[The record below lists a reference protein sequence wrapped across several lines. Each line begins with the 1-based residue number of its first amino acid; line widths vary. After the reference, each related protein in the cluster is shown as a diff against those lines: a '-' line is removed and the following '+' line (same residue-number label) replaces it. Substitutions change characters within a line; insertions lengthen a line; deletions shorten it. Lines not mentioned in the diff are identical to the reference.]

1 MILKIP
7 TVSFARQERGPGGAS
22 PGRAQR
28 FEKERTPMT
37 EKSRSAFLP
46 FLLGLFLLGMI
57 EPAQALASGGEGG
70 SSLLT
75 GISASILA
83 ATVFAYFA
91 SMIRQPLILAY
102 VLAGVVIGPQFGLG
116 LVQSQEDIQT
126 ISEIG
131 LILLLFI
138 IGLELD
144 LKKLKESGKSLIVT
158 GVSQF
163 LLCLAMGLGFFMLL
177 GVTLGAASGQ
187 ATYKILGIT
196 VNGGPYDLLYLAACL
211 SLSSTAIVVK
221 LLYDK
226 FELDTLAGRIT
237 LGVLVFQDLWAII
250 LLGVQP
256 NLADP
261 KVLLILWSF
270 AKGGLLVL
278 ISLLISRYVLNIV
291 FRQIAKLSE
300 LVLVA
305 SLGWCFFVCGVAH
318 VFDLSVEMGALI
330 AGVSISTFP
339 YNLDIIS
346 KIVSIRD
353 FFVTLFFV
361 GLGMMIPNP
370 MMNPGILFIALVVAA
385 FLIATRFLS
394 IFPVLYGL
402 KNGHRVSLLSAINL
416 SQLSEFAL
424 VIAAIGIK
432 PEYGHV
438 GPDTLSIVIFVFVI
452 TSITSTYMIQYSH
465 RLQKGLS
472 GLLSTLGI
480 GDIRNAPSDAVD
492 EDFKEIAILGF
503 YRVASSLV
511 REILD
516 QKPEL
521 QDRIVVVDYNPTVHQ
536 KLKALGVK
544 VYYGDISNM
553 ETLHHARIEGARV
566 VVSTIPDSILVGTSN
581 LKLIRQMQR
590 LCPNARV
597 VVTAENIK
605 SALEMYNEGADYVIL
620 PRVITAGHFLPVLE
634 SLVRGEGKELKSGE
648 MAKLKNRGEEVV
660 LI

>member
-1 MILKIP
+1 MGIL
-7 TVSFARQERGPGGAS
+7 EPG
-22 PGRAQR
+22 
-28 FEKERTPMT
+28 
-37 EKSRSAFLP
+37 
-46 FLLGLFLLGMI
+46 
-57 EPAQALASGGEGG
+57 QALASGGEGG

-75 GISASILA
+75 AISASILA
-83 ATVFAYFA
+83 ATVFAYLA
-91 SMIRQPLILAY
+91 SMIHQPLILAY
-102 VLAGVVIGPQFGLG
+102 VVAGVIIGPQFGLG

-138 IGLELD
+138 IGLELN

-163 LLCLAMGLGFFMLL
+163 LFCLAMGIGFFMLL
-177 GVTLGAASGQ
+177 GVTLGMPGQ
-187 ATYKILGIT
+187 ASYEILGIPIH
-196 VNGGPYDLLYLAACL
+196 GGPYDLLYLAACL
-211 SLSSTAIVVK
+211 ALSSTAIVVK

-256 NLADP
+256 NLANP
-261 KVLLILWSF
+261 QVLLILWSF

-278 ISLLISRYVLNIV
+278 ISFLVSKYLLKII
-291 FRQIAKLSE
+291 FRQIAKLPE

-305 SLGWCFFVCGVAH
+305 SLGWCFFVCGVAD
-318 VFDLSVEMGALI
+318 VFGLSVEMGALI
-330 AGVSISTFP
+330 AGISISTFP

-346 KIVSIRD
+346 KIISIRD

-370 MMNPGILFIALVVAA
+370 MNNPGLLLVSLAAAA
-385 FLIATRFLS
+385 FLISTRFLS
-394 IFPVLYGL
+394 VFPVLYGL
-402 KNGHRVSLLSAINL
+402 RNGHRVSLLSSINL

-424 VIAAIGIK
+424 VITAIGIK

-452 TSITSTYMIQYSH
+452 TSITSTYMIQFSH
-465 RLQKGLS
+465 GLQKFLS
-472 GLLSTLGI
+472 GFLSTVGI
-480 GDIRNAPSDAVD
+480 RDIQNAPSEAAA
-492 EDFKEIAILGF
+492 EEYKEVALLGF
-503 YRVASSLV
+503 YRNASSLI
-511 REILD
+511 REIID
-516 QKPEL
+516 RKPEL
-521 QDRIVVVDYNPTVHQ
+521 KDKIVVVDYNPTVHR
-536 KLKALGVK
+536 KLKTLGIK

-590 LCPNARV
+590 LCPHARV

-605 SALEMYNEGADYVIL
+605 SALEMYNEGADFVIL
-620 PRVITAGHFLPVLE
+620 PRVVTAQYFLPVLE
-634 SLVRGEGKELKSGE
+634 NLIQGGGQELKSGE
-648 MAKLKNRGEEVV
+648 IEKLKNRGEEIV

>member
-1 MILKIP
+1 MIDRIRRSYPFFPAVFVLLNI
-7 TVSFARQERGPGGAS
+7 FS
-22 PGRAQR
+22 P
-28 FEKERTPMT
+28 ET
-37 EKSRSAFLP
+37 AF
-46 FLLGLFLLGMI
+46 
-57 EPAQALASGGEGG
+57 ASGGEEG

-75 GISASILA
+75 SISASILA
-83 ATVFAYFA
+83 ATVFAYLA
-91 SMIRQPLILAY
+91 HLVRQPLILAY
-102 VLAGVVIGPQFGLG
+102 VLAGVVIGPRCGLG
-116 LVQSQEDIQT
+116 IIRSESDIQT

-163 LLCLAMGLGFFMLL
+163 LLCLAMGLGFFLLL
-177 GVTLGAASGQ
+177 GMTLGGDGTV
-187 ATYKILGIT
+187 TYTLLGIT
-196 VNGGPYDLLYLAACL
+196 VRGGPYDLLYLGACL

-256 NLADP
+256 NLANP
-261 KVLLILWSF
+261 KVLLILLSF

-278 ISLLISRYVLNIV
+278 ISFLISKYLLKII
-291 FRQIAKLSE
+291 FRQIAKLPE

-305 SLGWCFFVCGVAH
+305 SLGWCFFVCAIAH
-318 VFDLSVEMGALI
+318 LFGLSVEMGALI
-330 AGVSISTFP
+330 AGISISTFP

-370 MMNPGILFIALVVAA
+370 MNNPGLLLVCLAAAL

-394 IFPVLYGL
+394 VFPVLYALG
-402 KNGHRVSLLSAINL
+402 NGHRVSLLSAINL

-424 VIAAIGIK
+424 VITAIGIK

-438 GPDTLSIVIFVFVI
+438 GPDTLSIIIFVFVI
-452 TSITSTYMIQYSH
+452 TSIISTYMIQFSH
-465 RLQKGLS
+465 GLQKTLS
-472 GLLSTLGI
+472 GALSLTGI
-480 GDIRNAPSDAVD
+480 RDIRNAPKEAAA
-492 EDFKEIAILGF
+492 EAYKEIAILGF
-503 YRVASSLV
+503 YRTASSLV

-516 QKPEL
+516 RKE
-521 QDRIVVVDYNPTVHQ
+521 DMKDKIVVVDYNPTVHQ

-544 VYYGDISNM
+544 VHYGDISNM

-581 LKLIRQMQR
+581 LKLIRQMRR
-590 LCPNARV
+590 LCPHARV

-605 SALEMYNEGADYVIL
+605 SALEMYNEGADYVII
-620 PRVITAGHFLPVLE
+620 PRVITATSFLPVLE
-634 SLVRGEGKELKSGE
+634 TLVSGKGPDLKTEE
-648 MAKLKNRGEEVV
+648 MKRLKERGEEVV